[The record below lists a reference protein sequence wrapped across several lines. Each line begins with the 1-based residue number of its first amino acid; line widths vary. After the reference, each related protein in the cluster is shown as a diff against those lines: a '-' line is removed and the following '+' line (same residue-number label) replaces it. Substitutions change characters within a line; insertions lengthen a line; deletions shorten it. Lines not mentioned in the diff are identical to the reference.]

1 MNFYNFKV
9 YNKKKKKQIIKLKK
23 KKSLLKLKKTKM
35 NKISI

>member
-23 KKSLLKLKKTKM
+23 KKSLLKSKKTKM